1 MAADPSPASTSLS
14 FPRSTF
20 AKLTPS
26 PFLHAH
32 LKQSPPIRPSGR
44 TLTQFREPQITTG
57 SLTYSHGSAVVR
69 LGDTTV
75 VCSVQGEILK
85 ASDIPSPP
93 GESADNE
100 DLLET
105 LGLLV
110 PNVELSTGCSSAHL
124 PGNPP
129 STLAQSLSWR
139 VRTLLYGSEVVNP
152 EDLQIMFTAPKI
164 DEENDAPVPEVKAYW
179 TLYLDIMFISLDGNP
194 FDAAWLAVMAALR
207 TTTLPKASWDADS
220 EAVVCS
226 PALDDYSRLTLQ
238 ATPVT
243 ATFAVFSTA
252 TSLKQRSE
260 AESWVIAD
268 PDTSEEDVCRE
279 AVTVIA
285 DGSNEV
291 LGIEKAGGR
300 VVGKKSVQECVEL
313 TLGRWKEVNA
323 MLP

>member
-1 MAADPSPASTSLS
+1 MAADPSPAPTSLS

-20 AKLTPS
+20 AKLTPG

-32 LKQSPPIRPSGR
+32 LKQNPPIRPSGR
-44 TLTQFREPQITTG
+44 TLTQFREQQITTG
-57 SLTYSHGSAVVR
+57 SLTHSHGSAVVR

-85 ASDIPSPP
+85 AADIPSPP
-93 GESADNE
+93 DESADNE

-110 PNVELSTGCSSAHL
+110 PNIELSTGCSPAHL

-129 STLAQSLSWR
+129 STLAQSLSWK
-139 VRTLLYGSEVVNP
+139 VRTLLYGSEIVNP

-164 DEENDAPVPEVKAYW
+164 DEEDDAPVPEVKAYW

-207 TTTLPKASWDADS
+207 TTRLPRASWDADR

-226 PALDDYSRLTLQ
+226 PALEHYAHLTLHT
-238 ATPVT
+238 TPVT

-252 TSLKQRSE
+252 NPLKQRSE
-260 AESWVIAD
+260 AESWVLTD
-268 PDTSEEDVCRE
+268 PDTSEEEVCRE
-279 AVTVIA
+279 ALTVTV
-285 DGSNEV
+285 DGKRV
-291 LGIEKAGGR
+291 LGIDKAGGR
-300 VVGKKSVQECVEL
+300 VIGMEAVEECVKL
-313 TLGRWKEVNA
+313 TFARWKEVSTI
-323 MLP
+323 LP

>member
-1 MAADPSPASTSLS
+1 MAADTSTAPASLA
-14 FPRSTF
+14 FPRATF
-20 AKLTPS
+20 AKLTPG

-44 TLTQFREPQITTG
+44 TLIECREPQITTG
-57 SLTYSHGSAVVR
+57 SLTHSHGSAVVR

-75 VCSVQGEILK
+75 VCSAQGEILN
-85 ASDIPSPP
+85 ASDTPSPP
-93 GESADNE
+93 DADDG

-110 PNVELSTGCSSAHL
+110 PNVELSTGCSPAHL

-129 STLAQSLSWR
+129 STLAQSLSWK
-139 VRTLLYGSEVVNP
+139 VRTLLYGSDLVNP
-152 EDLQIMFTAPKI
+152 KDLQITFTAPKI
-164 DEENDAPVPEVKAYW
+164 DEEDDASVPEVKAYW

-207 TTTLPKASWDADS
+207 TTRLPKASWDADT

-226 PALDDYSRLTLQ
+226 PALEDYSRLTLQ

-252 TSLKQRSE
+252 NPLKQRSE
-260 AESWVIAD
+260 AESWVLAD

-279 AVTVIA
+279 AVTVVL
-285 DGSNEV
+285 DGSNRV
-291 LGIEKAGGR
+291 LGVEKAGGR
-300 VVGKKSVQECVEL
+300 AVGKESVRECVEL
-313 TLGRWKEVNA
+313 TFGRWKDVNA